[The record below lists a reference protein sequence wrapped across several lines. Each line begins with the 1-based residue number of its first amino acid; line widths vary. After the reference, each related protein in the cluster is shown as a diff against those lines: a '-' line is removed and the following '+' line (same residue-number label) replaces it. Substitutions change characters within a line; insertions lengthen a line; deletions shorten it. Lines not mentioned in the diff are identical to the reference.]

1 MRVEGMRPSLMAGA
15 RPFGADTTTRTS
27 PSPPDIL
34 GIVAIATSPKRKEAL
49 AACEATTEALGSG
62 VDFANKT
69 AFAADA
75 GEVSEVIETDFA
87 YHPIRRTA

>member
-1 MRVEGMRPSLMAGA
+1 MAGA
-15 RPFGADTTTRTS
+15 RPFGADITTRTS

-62 VDFANKT
+62 VDFANNA